1 MGMATHISPW
11 IVVLVLLITIALI
24 WLSKRHDARA
34 ILQNRFPA
42 PRAPDG
48 PLTECEVRFP
58 LDESPTPCMAH
69 AGTSGLYL
77 ASSPVQVARRR
88 WGRNTPLLQQAV
100 LVPWPDLDYY
110 PARFPLQGWLRLD
123 IRGTKATFFIRET
136 IATGLLQAAGQP
148 IPTSKF

>member
-1 MGMATHISPW
+1 MSMATHISPW
-11 IVVLVLLITIALI
+11 IAVLGLLIAIALI
-24 WLSKRHDARA
+24 WLSRRHDARA

-42 PRAPDG
+42 SRAPDS

-58 LDESPTPCMAH
+58 LDELPTPCMAH

-77 ASSPVQVARRR
+77 VSSPVQVARRR

-136 IATGLLQAAGQP
+136 AAAGLLHAAGRP
-148 IPTSKF
+148 ISTSKF